1 MIDPSDATPA
11 NSCFLSAAKPSEEGP
26 VSERLEPVQHC
37 FSGARSQFH
46 QIFGAETV
54 AFRKRRSL
62 SWVLVEVT
70 MEACRVSQ
78 LCGGNVEK
86 SIERIAVHLLPVDA
100 TAGWFRLILCVG

>member
-1 MIDPSDATPA
+1 LDADIVHDHLGSLPGGFHCDGLA
-11 NSCFLSAAKPSEEGP
+11 DAAAGTGYDDDFS
-26 VSERLEPVQHC
+26 VQYV
-37 FSGARSQFH
+37 H

-54 AFRKRRSL
+54 AFRPWRKRRSL

-70 MEACRVSQ
+70 IEACRVSQ

-100 TAGWFRLILCVG
+100 TAGWFRLVLCVG

>member
-1 MIDPSDATPA
+1 MALI
-11 NSCFLSAAKPSEEGP
+11 L
-26 VSERLEPVQHC
+26 LEASVWRG
-37 FSGARSQFH
+37 SVIGLTLLRASSLLH

-54 AFRKRRSL
+54 AFRPWRKRRSL
-62 SWVLVEVT
+62 SWVLVEVRI
-70 MEACRVSQ
+70 EACRVSQ